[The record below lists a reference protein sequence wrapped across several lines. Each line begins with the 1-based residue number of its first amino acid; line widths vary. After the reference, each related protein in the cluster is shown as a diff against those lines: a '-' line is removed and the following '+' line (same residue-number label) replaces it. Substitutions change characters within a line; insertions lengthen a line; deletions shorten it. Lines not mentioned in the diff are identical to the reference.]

1 MHVPNTTHTNNTD
14 CDILTCDIC
23 TFSHVD
29 TPFHKHFLTE
39 QSLVKLSR
47 FGGISAFICN
57 MLISLFAYRITDI
70 PDFVNTIL
78 KIIFTN
84 KTLSLKV
91 LTFTIH
97 SEIIANEF
105 RMILVQLLTLKS
117 LLADSI

>member
-14 CDILTCDIC
+14 CDILACDIC
-23 TFSHVD
+23 TFFHVD

-47 FGGISAFICN
+47 FGGISAFICD
-57 MLISLFAYRITDI
+57 MFISLFAYRITDI

-84 KTLSLKV
+84 KALSLKV

-97 SEIIANEF
+97 SEIIAGEF
-105 RMILVQLLTLKS
+105 KWCFVHTVTIV
-117 LLADSI
+117 